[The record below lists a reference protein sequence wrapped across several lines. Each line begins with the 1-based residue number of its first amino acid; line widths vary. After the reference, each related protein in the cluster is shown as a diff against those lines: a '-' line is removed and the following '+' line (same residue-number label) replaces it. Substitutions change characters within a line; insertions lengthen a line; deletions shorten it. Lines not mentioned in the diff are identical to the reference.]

1 MKVSIIGQGYVGLT
15 ISVFAGEHHNVI
27 GFDKNQGVVDALN
40 AGKSHIEGVA
50 SADLARLIATGKYK
64 ATTDAAEIAG
74 SDVVVI
80 AVPTP
85 LTKDRKP
92 DLSFVEAACKTVGEN
107 VKKPALVINESTSFP
122 GTVRNLIK
130 PLIEKYSGGVEH
142 MYAVSPERVDPGR
155 SDWNQKNTPR
165 LYAGLTPV
173 ASAAVRDFYST
184 FCDELVEVSSPEV
197 AESAKLFENTFRQ
210 VNIALVNEFAQIAH
224 ALGVSVYETLD
235 AAATKWNFLPFR
247 PGMVGGHCIGVDPYY
262 LTHKAEEVGY
272 HPQVILAGRRI
283 NDNMARYA
291 ARNVIRLM
299 LKNGID
305 VARSTVGVMGITFKE
320 NCPDIRNSKVADLV
334 KELRNWGCNVVV
346 SDPWANP
353 EEVEHEYGIRLG
365 AIDESNQVDSLI
377 VAVGHNEFRA
387 MSPKQLKKLCV
398 AGQPVLADVKAL
410 YNRHDALNAGFTVFR
425 F

>member
-15 ISVFAGEHHNVI
+15 ISVFAGEHHNII

-50 SADLARLIATGKYK
+50 SADLAKLIAAGKFK
-64 ATTDAAEIAG
+64 ATTDATEITG

-107 VKKPALVINESTSFP
+107 VKKPALIINESTSFP

-130 PLIEKYSGGVEH
+130 PLIEKYSGGVEY

-165 LYAGLTPV
+165 LYAGLTPA

-184 FCDELVEVSSPEV
+184 FCDELIEVSSPEV

-224 ALGVSVYETLD
+224 ALGISVYETLD
-235 AAATKWNFLPFR
+235 AAATKPYGFMKFMPSA
-247 PGMVGGHCIGVDPYY
+247 GVGGHCIPVDPSY
-262 LTHKAEEVGY
+262 LAHTAAGLGVPATFIERANEVNLEMAKYVVDRVKADNGGSLSGKKV
-272 HPQVILAGRRI
+272 QV
-283 NDNMARYA
+283 
-291 ARNVIRLM
+291 
-299 LKNGID
+299 
-305 VARSTVGVMGITFKE
+305 VGVAYKP
-320 NCPDIRNSKVADLV
+320 NVADV
-334 KELRNWGCNVVV
+334 RETPAEPVI
-346 SDPWANP
+346 
-353 EEVEHEYGIRLG
+353 EE
-365 AIDESNQVDSLI
+365 
-377 VAVGHNEFRA
+377 
-387 MSPKQLKKLCV
+387 LKK
-398 AGQPVLADVKAL
+398 AGASVNWSDDVVGNWMGQQSTPLGGADIALVVTLHAVTDVKAVL
-410 YNRHDALNAGFTVFR
+410 KSAPYVFDTTGKVKGAKTL
-425 F
+425 